1 MEDRGKG
8 SPRTQDAGTRDTC
21 SKECAQPPQPRLVD
35 LPPLPCP
42 ANLIPLQ
49 PDQPPSKGYLWK
61 QSCSLHLGLR
71 FPSTLTGFNTPSPPL
86 TALQLSGQLAH
97 QHPKHTP
104 TSGPL
109 HLQFLCLEG
118 IYMTLSPHFCFISCR
133 GPCSE
138 ALSDHRSQT
147 DRLSPMP
154 LFLSQPSLRH
164 L

>member
-21 SKECAQPPQPRLVD
+21 SKECAQPPQPRLVN

-49 PDQPPSKGYLWK
+49 PDHPPSKGYLWK

-118 IYMTLSPHFCFISCR
+118 IYMTYPPTSASSLA
-133 GPCSE
+133 E
-138 ALSDHRSQT
+138 ALAQRPSLTTDLKQT
-147 DRLSPMP
+147 DCPPCLS
-154 LFLSQPSLRH
+154 SCPSPA
-164 L
+164 